1 MVVHL
6 ILFLCSS
13 LVTIMNVP
21 KQTQS
26 YKLINNNCSPPT
38 EKQLDENK
46 KKKTQKQKPQ
56 KKEMYKRQKVQKMRT
71 ATKKQ

>member
-26 YKLINNNCSPPT
+26 YKLIKNNCSPPT

-46 KKKTQKQKPQ
+46 RKRRHKNRSHKKKD
-56 KKEMYKRQKVQKMRT
+56 VQK
-71 ATKKQ
+71 AKSAKNEDSN